1 MSLLLLLLDAID
13 LLIQLLAALLNT
25 MYKLVTTLI
34 SLIFPLFYNQ
44 IVQQYE
50 NLQNEKPRSMWA
62 RHRYQIFITLCFFS
76 VAVRC
81 AAFAGALY
89 TGNRSWQERE
99 LFLAFMNRRGSVDF
113 NVYICFAALFTFLA
127 YGHYLLYLSGACRTN
142 WILLYDLLVRN
153 EHQFREQ
160 FSGQILQ
167 ELFNVEQLKELRYQK
182 AFSKLIKDAILLVV
196 TLWAVADDD
205 PKWSFKSRLRHF
217 GFLGTRCRVRAL
229 MCLLVCEVVISVAI
243 FVIAFVLAII
253 FLFYLFLL
261 IPAYSWLRAVFISAD
276 ILHIGYLIFAIG
288 RMLLST
294 LLSQLIVSISIG
306 WHLHEQNGLL
316 REQIGKIGHQY
327 NRFHSYM
334 ALSFTV
340 FNMPINAYLLAYLY
354 YRGTL
359 LDDSNIPI
367 FAIFAIQLSVTA
379 AYATSIIRMANAVHA
394 CRKGTS
400 AGVDRPGKRKLF

>member
-182 AFSKLIKDAILLVV
+182 AFSKLIKDTILLVV

-243 FVIAFVLAII
+243 FVIGELKKK
-253 FLFYLFLL
+253 FLFFY
-261 IPAYSWLRAVFISAD
+261 
-276 ILHIGYLIFAIG
+276 
-288 RMLLST
+288 
-294 LLSQLIVSISIG
+294 
-306 WHLHEQNGLL
+306 
-316 REQIGKIGHQY
+316 
-327 NRFHSYM
+327 
-334 ALSFTV
+334 
-340 FNMPINAYLLAYLY
+340 
-354 YRGTL
+354 
-359 LDDSNIPI
+359 
-367 FAIFAIQLSVTA
+367 
-379 AYATSIIRMANAVHA
+379 
-394 CRKGTS
+394 
-400 AGVDRPGKRKLF
+400 